1 MTGSTELTWRPIAV
15 VRQTWSL
22 GWEEKTQAAR
32 IAALVV
38 IVRLALRLLAMP
50 TLLAW
55 ATSPLGKN
63 RQHRVG
69 LNETVRLVDS
79 VLALRFTVWRPN
91 CLTRSLVL
99 ARMLRRSGH
108 PVRVVIG
115 VENGGQGLQGHSWL
129 ELNGRPFAED
139 GDPNDQFREILVS
152 PART

>member
-15 VRQTWSL
+15 GRQAWSL
-22 GWEEKTQAAR
+22 GWEEKTQVAR
-32 IAALVV
+32 IAGLVV
-38 IVRLALRLLAMP
+38 IVRLGLWLLSMRK
-50 TLLAW
+50 LLAW
-55 ATSPLGKN
+55 ATVPLGKN
-63 RQHRVG
+63 RQHHVG

-99 ARMLRRSGH
+99 ARILRRSGH

-115 VENGGQGLQGHSWL
+115 IENGGQCLQGHSWL
-129 ELNGRPFAED
+129 ELDGRPFAED